1 MRIYGKNS
9 ALERLRTQ
17 PQSVKKIILEEG
29 LDSAGLF
36 RQKANKNKIPVMMV
50 PASKMQ
56 KLSQGKNTQGVILD
70 VAGFEYVPFD
80 ELLETAV
87 DKKIVLFFIDRLT
100 DPQNLG
106 AIIRSLACLGRFA
119 LVLPTHETVSVNETV
134 LRVASG
140 GDNYVQIAMVSNLN
154 TAIREARDS
163 GYMIAGTVVGP
174 DAADIT
180 EVSFPSLSGVVI
192 GSEEKGIREGI
203 IKNVDMKITVPM
215 AHHTMSL
222 NAAHAAAII
231 AYEIIKQKKDRKK
244 AREQQ

>member
-17 PQSVKKIILEEG
+17 PQTVKKVMLEEG
-29 LDSAGLF
+29 VEFASLI
-36 RQKANKNKIPVMMV
+36 RQKAGKHHIPVISV
-50 PASKMQ
+50 PATKMI

-70 VAGFEYVPFD
+70 VGGFEYVTFD

-87 DKKIVLFFIDRLT
+87 DKKVTLYFIDRLT

-106 AIIRSLACLGRFA
+106 ALIRSLACLGRFA
-119 LVLPTHETVSVNETV
+119 LVIPTHETVSITETV

-140 GDNYVQIAMVSNLN
+140 GDNYVPVAMVSNLN
-154 TAIREARDS
+154 TAIREAKQS
-163 GYMIAGTVVGP
+163 GYMIAGTVVGEGQ
-174 DAADIT
+174 DLT
-180 EVSFPSLSGVVI
+180 EVEFPSLTGVIV
-192 GSEEKGIREGI
+192 GSEEKGIRDGI
-203 IKNVDMKITVPM
+203 IKNVDLKITIPM

-222 NAAHAAAII
+222 NVAHAAAII

-244 AREQQ
+244 QHAQG